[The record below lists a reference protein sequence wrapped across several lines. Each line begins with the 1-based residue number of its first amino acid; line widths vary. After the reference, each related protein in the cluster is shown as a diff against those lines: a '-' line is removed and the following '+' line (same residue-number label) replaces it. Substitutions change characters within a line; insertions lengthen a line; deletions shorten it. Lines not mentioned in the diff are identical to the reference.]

1 MLFHTTNSLR
11 HPKRAW
17 LASATIALLAACVFA
32 TAPQAQAR
40 GHFAVSLNVGPYP
53 YGYPY
58 GPVYY
63 GPPPPAYY
71 YSYYYPEYYPGYY
84 TSYSY
89 YRPYYHHRTRVH
101 HTHTAAAG
109 SVHTAPPPLPRY
121 TQPPIPGPGYV
132 WTPGYWA
139 WGVDDYYWVPGAW
152 VYPPYVG
159 ALWTPGYWG
168 WTDSAYVF
176 YPGYWGLSVGY
187 YGGIDYGF
195 GYPGAGFYG
204 GYWNLGV
211 FYYNRPYNNFGST
224 TIVNVY
230 NQPGPT
236 TTTTTTASRA
246 SFNGPGGTTARPTAQ
261 QQTFANQRQTGP
273 VSTQIRQQALASQDA
288 SMRAST
294 NHGTPSVRATQRA
307 GDSANFKAASG
318 TSGMPMQQG
327 PRAQTRISNAQMR
340 SNERLAS
347 GTNFARDGS
356 SMQLSSVQRGPRY
369 DTASRMMPSYS
380 GGPRAYP
387 DAHFAAPR
395 QGQAPRVEQRTERS
409 PQDRRD
415 HRG

>member
-1 MLFHTTNSLR
+1 M
-11 HPKRAW
+11 
-17 LASATIALLAACVFA
+17 IALLASCAFA

-53 YGYPY
+53 YAYPY

-63 GPPPPAYY
+63 APPPTYY
-71 YSYYYPEYYPGYY
+71 YSYNYPEYYPGDY

-89 YRPYYHHRTRVH
+89 DRPYYHHRARVH
-101 HTHTAAAG
+101 RTHTAAAA

-139 WGVDDYYWVPGAW
+139 WGVGDYYWVPGAW

-168 WTDSAYVF
+168 WTDGVYGF

-195 GYPGAGFYG
+195 GYPGAGYYG

-211 FYYNRPYNNFGST
+211 FYYNRTYNNFGST

-230 NQPGPT
+230 NQPAAT
-236 TTTTTTASRA
+236 TTSTTASRA
-246 SFNGPGGTTARPTAQ
+246 SFNGPGGTTAQPTAQ
-261 QQTFANQRQTGP
+261 QRTLANQRQTGP
-273 VSTQIRQQALASQDA
+273 VSAQIRQQALASRDA
-288 SMRAST
+288 SLRASA
-294 NHGTPSVRATQRA
+294 NHGAPSIRATQRA
-307 GDSANFKAASG
+307 GESANFSPGSG
-318 TSGMPMQQG
+318 TSGM
-327 PRAQTRISNAQMR
+327 RAQKGSRTQTRIND
-340 SNERLAS
+340 RLAS
-347 GTNFARDGS
+347 APSFTRDGS
-356 SMQLSSVQRGPRY
+356 SMQRSSVQRGPRF
-369 DTASRMMPSYS
+369 DSASRVPVYS

-387 DAHFAAPR
+387 ATRFAAPG
-395 QGQAPRVEQRTERS
+395 QGQATRAEQRTDRS
-409 PQDRRD
+409 PQERRD